1 MLFFLFFYLSG
12 KLFLICCNHRLGNAI
27 WFYHDAA
34 KAARLNP
41 VEKLTMNPAKNLAP
55 EYNPIDTVENIFST
69 RSFEL
74 ERRNLNE
81 VVVEVQGKWNNMLLF
96 FAWEQNMHCLHV
108 SCLMDIESTIEDRS
122 KIFEL
127 LALVNEELWVG
138 HFSYWTEQNMPVF
151 KHSVIINDD
160 EEMFA
165 GKISQIIDIAIKE
178 CERMYPIF
186 NVVLT
191 KGMAPKQAL
200 YPMMMETAGSA

>member
-1 MLFFLFFYLSG
+1 MFPDLGG
-12 KLFLICCNHRLGNAI
+12 KLFLIYCNRRLGNAI
-27 WFYHDAA
+27 CFYHDAA
-34 KAARLNP
+34 TAAKLTQ

-74 ERRNLNE
+74 ERRSLNE

-96 FAWEQNMHCLHV
+96 FAWEQNMRCLHL

-127 LALVNEELWVG
+127 LALANEELWVG

-160 EEMFA
+160 EEMV
-165 GKISQIIDIAIKE
+165 KNKVSQIIDIAIRE

-191 KGMAPKQAL
+191 RGMAPRQAL
-200 YPMMMETAGSA
+200 YPMMMETKGSA